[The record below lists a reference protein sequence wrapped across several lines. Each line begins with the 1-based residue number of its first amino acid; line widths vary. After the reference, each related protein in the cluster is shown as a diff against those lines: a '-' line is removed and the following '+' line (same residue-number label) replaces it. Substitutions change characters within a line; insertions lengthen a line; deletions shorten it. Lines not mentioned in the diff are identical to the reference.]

1 MITLINDDC
10 LKAMDKL
17 IANGVVVDAIITD
30 PPFLHIKGGMKS
42 KKFNT
47 GTYKADSYVNK
58 KMADFDENQIY
69 AFLNKSKKIMNGS
82 FNGYFFCSKLQIVSY
97 LKWCQE
103 NKLNYDL
110 LIWDR
115 LKNSMISTK
124 FFTSNIDYV
133 VRIFGKN
140 RSLNKITNKN
150 GKGDIEYYKKIQA
163 YKHPKE
169 FGHETEKPI
178 DLIKKYIL
186 LSSDENQTILD
197 PFMGSGTTGVACKD
211 LNRNFIGI
219 ELDEKYFTIASERIN
234 KPKDTLF

>member
-1 MITLINDDC
+1 MKYDLYNCDC
-10 LKAMDKL
+10 LETIEKL
-17 IANGVVVDAIITD
+17 IKQGVKVDVIITD
-30 PPFLHIKGGMKS
+30 PPFLHVKGGMKS
-42 KKFNT
+42 KRVNT
-47 GTYKADSYVNK
+47 GAYKADSYVNT
-58 KMADFDENQIY
+58 KMANFDESQIY
-69 AFLNKSKKIMNGS
+69 VFLNKSKKIMNGS

-97 LKWCQE
+97 LKWCQD

-110 LIWDR
+110 LVWDR

-133 VRIFGKN
+133 IRIFGKN
-140 RSLNKITNKN
+140 RSLNKIIKEN

-186 LSSDENQTILD
+186 LSSNENEIVFD
-197 PFMGSGTTGVACKD
+197 PFMGSGTTGVACKN
-211 LNRNFIGI
+211 LNRKFIGI
-219 ELDEKYFTIASERIN
+219 EMDSSYYDIAVDRIN
-234 KPKDTLF
+234 NT